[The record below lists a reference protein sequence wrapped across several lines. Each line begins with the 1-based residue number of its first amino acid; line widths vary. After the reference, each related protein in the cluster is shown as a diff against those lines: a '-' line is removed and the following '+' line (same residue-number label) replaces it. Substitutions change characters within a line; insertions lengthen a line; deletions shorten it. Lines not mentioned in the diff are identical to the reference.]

1 MDQQE
6 KIELAA
12 KIMPAVTPLAKVV
25 AQEKMNER
33 AMRRRKDAEIELIE
47 AKREAGAGAGGD
59 PFGSF
64 GATAA
69 TESPEAEVVE
79 EQSQSEFNESIDDLI
94 ADEDCQICSKL
105 LEGVKEIEPRKRPVA
120 LAEYG
125 RFKQSTADTDDVD
138 EIRSEIE
145 DMTVLREVMVSEFN
159 MAPS

>member
-1 MDQQE
+1 MDHQQ

-25 AQEKMNER
+25 AQEKMEER
-33 AMRRRKDAEIELIE
+33 AMNRRKDAEIELIE
-47 AKREAGAGAGGD
+47 AKREAGAGSSD

-69 TESPEAEVVE
+69 TESPEADVVKQ
-79 EQSQSEFNESIDDLI
+79 QSDDEFNESVDELI
-94 ADEDCQICSKL
+94 TDEDCELCSQL
-105 LEGVKEIEPRKRPVA
+105 LEGIKDIEPRKRPIA

-125 RFKQSTADTDDVD
+125 RFKQSTSETDDVD
-138 EIRSEIE
+138 EIRAEIE
-145 DMTVLREVMVSEFN
+145 EMTVLREVMVSEFN

>member
-1 MDQQE
+1 MDKQE
-6 KIELAA
+6 KIKLAA
-12 KIMPAVTPLAKVV
+12 KFMPAVTPLAKVV

-47 AKREAGAGAGGD
+47 AKREAGSGGGA
-59 PFGSF
+59 FGSF

-79 EQSQSEFNESIDDLI
+79 EQSQSEFSDSIDDLI

-105 LEGVKEIEPRKRPVA
+105 LGGVKDIEPRKRPQA

-145 DMTVLREVMVSEFN
+145 DMTVLREVMLQEFN